1 VNVVGVSYIHRG
13 LEIPRETVGMIIGH
27 GGKKIKDLSAA
38 SGAKIQFKVRT
49 LSCSSIFSMSYFAVA
64 FMN

>member
-49 LSCSSIFSMSYFAVA
+49 FLLINISMSYLLLLL
-64 FMN
+64 

>member
-1 VNVVGVSYIHRG
+1 

-49 LSCSSIFSMSYFAVA
+49 FLLINISMSYLLLLL
-64 FMN
+64 